1 MIQYKGTV
9 MTKMQQIPGVP
20 HESGD
25 IDISRLLGI
34 VLDNKWWILS
44 VAFLFFLSGVFYA
57 LMSTPVYRGDAL
69 IQIEKRSS
77 VNPLGDLKTVLGEEE
92 NNGSSVEVE
101 ILRSRMVLGRVVDQ
115 MSLDT
120 IVAPRT
126 LPLVGEYIQRKNISR
141 PSTPSIPALNNFLGR
156 YNDYLPF
163 SNAVEASVW
172 GGETIDVGLF
182 SVADAL
188 RGQSLTLKSLGP
200 ERYRLSL
207 GDELLGEGVAGQ
219 KASFMDG
226 AIELRVSGITAP
238 AGAEF
243 TLTKAL
249 RSAAIQSLS
258 SRLSVSE
265 TGSGFV
271 GNAGML
277 RLTLTGT
284 DREEIRRLLDAIS
297 ETFLMQN
304 VERQSAQVDQSLAFI
319 SEQAPDLRTQLS
331 SAEDKLN
338 EYRVKMDSV
347 DLDSESQSVIAQLID
362 VEKKLSEVEFQE
374 AEMAQRFTRNHPAYQ
389 ALMRQ
394 KSFLRNERDRLNAR
408 VEKMP
413 AAQQEVVR
421 LTRDVEV
428 TQAIYVNL
436 LNRSQEL
443 NLAKAG
449 TIGNVRIIDSA
460 QVSPSPIAP
469 KKGLVI
475 MSATL
480 LGATLSV
487 GIVLLRA
494 FINRGVE
501 VPEQLESIG
510 LPVYATVPLSDDQ
523 QKLVRKSRS
532 HSRNGHVIKGIL
544 SVERPTDIAIE
555 ALRGLRTS
563 LHFAMM
569 ESKNNCIMVC
579 GPSPEVGKSFVAMNL
594 AAVCSQTGSRV
605 LLIDADMRKG
615 NIHKAFGEHSAEGL
629 SDFLSGKVE
638 WKTVVR
644 DTSIEGLSYVARGLV
659 PPNPS
664 ELLMQDRFGSFLAD
678 AGKEYDLIV
687 IDTPP
692 VLAVTDSV
700 IVGKQ
705 SGTSLMVARYRH
717 NPPKEIKLALRRF
730 ETSGVEIRGFIL
742 NALEGRTSANYGY
755 YNYSYK

>member
-1 MIQYKGTV
+1 
-9 MTKMQQIPGVP
+9 MTKMQQIPNVP
-20 HESGD
+20 HENTD
-25 IDISRLLGI
+25 IDISRLLAI
-34 VLDNKWWILS
+34 MLDNKWLILS
-44 VAFLFFLSGVFYA
+44 VAFLFFLGGAVYA
-57 LMSTPVYRGDAL
+57 FMSKPVYRGDAL
-69 IQIEKRSS
+69 VQIEKRSS
-77 VNPLGDLKTVLGEEE
+77 VNPLGDLKTVMGEEKKS
-92 NNGSSVEVE
+92 SSVEVE

-115 MSLDT
+115 MNLDT
-120 IVAPRT
+120 IVVPHT
-126 LPLVGEYIQRKNISR
+126 LPLVGKYVQRKNISR
-141 PSTPSIPALNNFLGR
+141 PSTSSIPALNKFLER
-156 YNDYLPF
+156 YSDYLPF
-163 SNAVEASVW
+163 SNEIEASVW
-172 GGETIDVGLF
+172 GGESINVGLF
-182 SVADAL
+182 SVEDAL
-188 RGQSLTLKSLGP
+188 RGRSLTLKSLGQDG
-200 ERYRLSL
+200 YQLLL
-207 GDELLGEGVAGQ
+207 GDELLGKGVAGE
-219 KASFMDG
+219 KASFMEG
-226 AIELRVSGITAP
+226 AIELRVAEMVAP
-238 AGAEF
+238 EGAEF

-249 RSAAIQSLS
+249 RSVAIQSLA
-258 SRLSVSE
+258 SRLSVAE

-297 ETFLMQN
+297 ENFLMQN

-319 SEQAPDLRTQLS
+319 DEQAPELRTQLS

-389 ALMRQ
+389 ALIRQ

-436 LNRSQEL
+436 INRYQEL
-443 NLAKAG
+443 RLAKAG

-460 QVSPSPIAP
+460 QVSPSPITP
-469 KKGLVI
+469 KKMLII

-480 LGATLSV
+480 LGATLSIGV
-487 GIVLLRA
+487 VLLRA
-494 FINRGVE
+494 FVNRGVE

-523 QKLVRKSRS
+523 LKLVRKSRS
-532 HSRNGHVIKGIL
+532 HSRNGNVIKGIL
-544 SVERPTDIAIE
+544 SAESPTDIAIE

-569 ESKNNCIMVC
+569 ESKNKCIMIC

-594 AAVCSQTGSRV
+594 AAVCAQAGNRV

-615 NIHKAFGEHSAEGL
+615 NIHKAFGGHSAEGL

-638 WKTVVR
+638 WKKLVR
-644 DTSIEGLSYVARGLV
+644 DTSIEGLSYVSRGLV

-664 ELLMQDRFGSFLAD
+664 ELLMQDRFGSFLED
-678 AGKEYDLIV
+678 AGKDYDLIV

-700 IVGKQ
+700 IVGKKT
-705 SGTSLMVARYRH
+705 GTSLMVARYRH
-717 NPPKEIKLALRRF
+717 NSPKEIKLALRRF
-730 ETSGVEIRGFIL
+730 ETSGVEVRGFIL
-742 NALEGRTSANYGY
+742 NALEGKARINYGY
-755 YNYSYK
+755 YNYAYK